1 MSFPKPS
8 EPLPFPPSPPASSSP
23 PALVPGMPRSAR
35 ALLTLLV
42 LLLAPWG
49 LEGQTVPDLPA
60 VLRPGDLVH
69 IQVWRQEAFSG
80 EFRVTPD
87 GTVAHPLLQAVQ
99 VADRDLDE
107 VRTDVARF
115 LAFYIEEPSV
125 VVEALV
131 LISVGG
137 QVRLPNVYPLT
148 LDTSVARAVA
158 TAGGATEAGD
168 LTRVLLRRAGVE
180 VEIDLTDPRLRLR
193 DLEVRSGDEIVVER
207 RRSIFRD
214 YVVPWASVGG
224 AAATILRLFW

>member
-1 MSFPKPS
+1 
-8 EPLPFPPSPPASSSP
+8 
-23 PALVPGMPRSAR
+23 MPRNSI
-35 ALLTLLV
+35 LLLV
-42 LLLAPWG
+42 LLALSFTPQGVGA
-49 LEGQTVPDLPA
+49 QTVPELPP
-60 VLRPGDLVH
+60 VLRPGDLIH

-107 VRTDVARF
+107 VKGEVTRF
-115 LAFYIEEPSV
+115 LSFYIEEPSV

-131 LISVGG
+131 LIPVGG

-168 LTRVLLRRAGVE
+168 LTRVLLRREGVE
-180 VEIDLTDPRLRLR
+180 VKIDLTNPTLRLR
-193 DLEVRSGDEIVVER
+193 DLEIRSGDEIIVER
-207 RRSIFRD
+207 RRSVFRD
-214 YVVPWASVGG
+214 YIVPWASVGG